1 MKETVSI
8 QTVYVGVDI
17 SSETLQVRLMEK
29 DLSFSNDAKGIK
41 KLIKILSTVSNVCVV
56 CEATGGY
63 ETLLKNAL
71 QKASIALLC
80 IISPHRTH
88 AFSKAIGQKAN
99 RRCQNAD
106 SLWAK
111 V

>member
-41 KLIKILSTVSNVCVV
+41 KSILSKIKVR
-56 CEATGGY
+56 
-63 ETLLKNAL
+63 K
-71 QKASIALLC
+71 K
-80 IISPHRTH
+80 
-88 AFSKAIGQKAN
+88 
-99 RRCQNAD
+99 RRK
-106 SLWAK
+106 LFM
-111 V
+111 